1 MGKLTE
7 TLNDAPVVTYMLLAL
22 ALVVVIAGAVVT
34 IVRPASLTFHDY
46 VLDVTILVAALG
58 LGAGI
63 GRGAIAAAKTHETEA
78 TVDVVIPDAGF
89 DPDAQG

>member
-1 MGKLTE
+1 MNKL
-7 TLNDAPVVTYMLLAL
+7 LDDAPVVTYLLLVL

-63 GRGAIAAAKTHETEA
+63 GRGAIAAAKVEHNESEGHE
-78 TVDVVIPDAGF
+78 
-89 DPDAQG
+89 

>member
-1 MGKLTE
+1 MTKA
-7 TLNDAPVVTYMLLAL
+7 LNDLPVVTYMLLVL

-34 IVRPASLTFHDY
+34 IVRPSSLTFHDY

-63 GRGAIAAAKTHETEA
+63 GRGAIAAAKTQ
-78 TVDVVIPDAGF
+78 PDDDTTHGE
-89 DPDAQG
+89 

>member
-1 MGKLTE
+1 MNKL
-7 TLNDAPVVTYMLLAL
+7 LDDAPVVTYLLLVL

-63 GRGAIAAAKTHETEA
+63 GRGAIAAAKVEHTESEGHE
-78 TVDVVIPDAGF
+78 
-89 DPDAQG
+89 

>member
-1 MGKLTE
+1 MTKLSQ
-7 TLNDAPVVTYMLLAL
+7 TLDDAPVVTYLLLVL
-22 ALVVVIAGAVVT
+22 ALVVVLAGAVVT

-63 GRGAIAAAKTHETEA
+63 GRGALAAAKVEHDEPGAHE
-78 TVDVVIPDAGF
+78 
-89 DPDAQG
+89 